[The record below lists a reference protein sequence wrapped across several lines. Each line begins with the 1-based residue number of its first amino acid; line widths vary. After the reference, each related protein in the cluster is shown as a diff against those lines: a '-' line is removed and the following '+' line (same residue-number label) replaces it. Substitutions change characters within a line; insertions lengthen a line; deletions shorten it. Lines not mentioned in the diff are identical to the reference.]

1 MTPPERIRRL
11 RPPGRRVRRF
21 LRYALGEVVIVTIGI
36 LIALQIN
43 GWNAARV
50 DHGREHGYV
59 ASMLGDLRADI
70 GTIDRTVSG
79 NRIVLDGLDSLL
91 QQLADPRDDAAYRR
105 HLYLTSLVRTYWYLV
120 ADFPELTL
128 TQLENSGNLQLIR
141 DDSVKVALL
150 GYRQTINAS
159 RYQYDELTR
168 YFHVVE
174 ATEKR
179 IFDYRLGRRALGYI
193 DADTRHMLGPL
204 DAFEPLLPEGRYILD
219 DDPALRAQYYGDI
232 LFYRST
238 LTLTVHFLLEQRQTA
253 EALITLIG
261 ARYPSVERA
270 RRRADHGT

>member
-1 MTPPERIRRL
+1 MTPSE
-11 RPPGRRVRRF
+11 PGRGPPPTGGRVGRF
-21 LRYALGEVVIVTIGI
+21 LRYALGEIVIVTIGI

-43 GWNAARV
+43 AWNDARV
-50 DHGREHGYV
+50 AHGREHDYV

-70 GTIDRTVSG
+70 GTIDQTVAG
-79 NRIVLDGLDSLL
+79 NRIVLGGLDSLL
-91 QQLADPRDDAAYRR
+91 HQLADPRDDAAYVR

-150 GYRQTINAS
+150 GYRQTIHAS
-159 RYQYDELTR
+159 QYQYDELTR

-174 ATEKR
+174 ATQKR

-193 DADTRHMLGPL
+193 DADTRHMLEPL
-204 DAFEPLLPEGRYILD
+204 DAFEALLPEGRYILD
-219 DDPALRAQYYGDI
+219 DDPALLAEYYGDI

-238 LTLTVHFLLEQRQTA
+238 LTLTVHFLLAQRQTA
-253 EALITLIG
+253 EALIELIG
-261 ARYPSVERA
+261 RRYP
-270 RRRADHGT
+270 